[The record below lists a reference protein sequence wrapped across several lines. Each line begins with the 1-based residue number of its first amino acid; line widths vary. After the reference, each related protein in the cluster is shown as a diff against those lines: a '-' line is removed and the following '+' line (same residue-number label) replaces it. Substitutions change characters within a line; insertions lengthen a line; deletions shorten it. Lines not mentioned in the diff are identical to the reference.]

1 MNKRFSRVVRV
12 LCVFICAA
20 GILTG
25 CGSSNEKEAAN
36 GRLIITDSI
45 GRTVTLSR
53 AAQKVA
59 VANAYNA
66 ELINAI
72 GALDRVVGVDYN
84 IYQDQTGFHNQFQ
97 KNQVIGKDQRNINYE
112 KVIELAPDVLILTG
126 NGSWKEAEERL
137 KPFGIPVLVCDA
149 YYTDQFFE
157 NVKMLGQLMGMEAN
171 AENLADHFEKPLNYI
186 DKQLKDVPRRS
197 VYFEYRTAGNTT
209 IPGDYFSQMVDKAH
223 ADNIFKD
230 APAVKINIEDVVTKN
245 PEYIV
250 KISDAQ
256 VYSSSVPPTEEDMER
271 IGAEIRERPGW
282 DEIRAVKENHIL
294 LLSHYVH
301 GGASKLIGTMYL
313 AKFMYPEYLPD
324 LNPEDIFKT
333 WVSMYRQVEYHEG
346 HTSPAFA
353 LTDHANE

>member
-1 MNKRFSRVVRV
+1 M
-12 LCVFICAA
+12 FICMV

-25 CGSSNEKEAAN
+25 CGSLTGKEAASGN
-36 GRLIITDSI
+36 VVIIDSI
-45 GRTVTLSR
+45 GRKVTLPR
-53 AAQKVA
+53 AAQKIA

-97 KNQVIGKDQRNINYE
+97 KSQVIGKDQRNINYE

-137 KPFGIPVLVCDA
+137 KPFGISVLVCDA

-171 AENLADHFEKPLNYI
+171 AEDLADCFERPLNYI

-197 VYFEYRTAGNTT
+197 VYFEYRTTGNTT

-230 APAVKINIEDVVTKN
+230 APAVKINIEDVVAKN

-250 KISDAQ
+250 KVSDTQ
-256 VYSSSVPPTEEDMER
+256 VYSSSIPPTKEDMER
-271 IGAEIRERPGW
+271 IEAEIRERPGW

-313 AKFMYPEYLPD
+313 AKFMYPEYLPE
-324 LNPEDIFKT
+324 LNPEDMFKT
-333 WVSMYRQVEYHEG
+333 WVSVYQHVDYHEG

-353 LTDHANE
+353 LSDHADK